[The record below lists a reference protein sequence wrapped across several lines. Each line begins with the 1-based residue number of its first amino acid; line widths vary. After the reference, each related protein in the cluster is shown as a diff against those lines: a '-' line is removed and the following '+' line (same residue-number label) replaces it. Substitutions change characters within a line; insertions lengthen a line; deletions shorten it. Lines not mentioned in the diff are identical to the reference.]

1 MGMNNEIIKVIND
14 TLLKNSEF
22 EFVAGLEDLTLS
34 DIDSINELSTVKSK
48 FSYQIIDNTYIKIN
62 YSS

>member
-14 TLLKNSEF
+14 TLLKKSEF
-22 EFVAGLEDLTLS
+22 EFVVGLEDLTLS
-34 DIDSINELSTVKSK
+34 DIDRINELSTVKSK
-48 FSYQIIDNTYIKIN
+48 FSYQIVDNTYIKIN